1 MGIRTTQERWMTNIE
16 RNKADDKAQT
26 FGEHVTHPSTAKS
39 EKTSVSAPPPRS
51 NPPYHD
57 LEKMIAFERK
67 MDQFRNLRAQIRM
80 HEVQSVHRKTSA
92 GASYLGQTCS
102 RGRPRMLLLSSSA
115 DLAAANKFL
124 SNTNGFGNL
133 RGKKTVEGQAAC
145 LCKYHVKPALGRHL
159 QEQPR
164 LPCS

>member
-1 MGIRTTQERWMTNIE
+1 MESIQGFERQDKNLSAIRCTALESARKAVIYSQESKGESQTPSAVSRGLWKCVADAHGQKKMGIRTTQERWMTNIE

-102 RGRPRMLLLSSSA
+102 RL
-115 DLAAANKFL
+115 
-124 SNTNGFGNL
+124 
-133 RGKKTVEGQAAC
+133 
-145 LCKYHVKPALGRHL
+145 
-159 QEQPR
+159 
-164 LPCS
+164 